1 MLGSDTT
8 VSNLQSTMEQALNY
22 QATPATGTTTTVSNL
37 SDLGITQNTDGT
49 LSVDTSTLD
58 NALTNNPSDVQNF
71 FQGAALNGFA
81 NSMTNAL
88 ATYTDPTDGAFTVD
102 LAGISATNANLTSQI
117 NSFET
122 NYIAN
127 QQTVL
132 TAEYSSAEVALQQ
145 LPAEMANIQ
154 AELGIYNRE

>member
-1 MLGSDTT
+1 MSLDS
-8 VSNLQSTMEQALNY
+8 
-22 QATPATGTTTTVSNL
+22 
-37 SDLGITQNTDGT
+37 
-49 LSVDTSTLD
+49 STL
-58 NALTNNPSDVQNF
+58 NSALTNDPADVQNF
-71 FQGAALNGFA
+71 FEGAALNGFA

-88 ATYTDPTDGAFTVD
+88 TTYTDPANGAFTVD
-102 LAGISATNANLTSQI
+102 LAGISASNSDLTSQI

-132 TAEYSSAEVALQQ
+132 TAEFSSAEVALQQ

-154 AELGIYNRE
+154 AELGNTGGKNS